1 MIDFLVFIYLNCSA
15 DLILSSADKLRDFIA
30 VVNDFVDSDEV
41 VAGGLERP
49 IVVDV
54 DDDIEVALD
63 ATLHVLRISTL
74 WVTESS
80 SGTFAFQ

>member
-1 MIDFLVFIYLNCSA
+1 M
-15 DLILSSADKLRDFIA
+15 
-30 VVNDFVDSDEV
+30 VNDFVDSDEV